1 MAEWSNAPDSK
12 SGIRFY
18 RIEGSNPSL
27 SAKTSPANA
36 IVGVS
41 NYAEPRTTR
50 GFLLWAVEEIYVNW
64 VALTRAT
71 RDCVPFMSQ
80 ILFQFF
86 IKILVNTDLIE
97 VDDQKLHGRVL
108 KQRKNKMQA
117 PARPPTRQ
125 QRPVASPRLV
135 WFVVW
140 FAPRRVLA
148 QPHVPTPA
156 KP

>member
-50 GFLLWAVEEIYVNW
+50 GFLLWAVEEIYVNLA
-64 VALTRAT
+64 ALTRAT

-86 IKILVNTDLIE
+86 IKILVNTDLI
-97 VDDQKLHGRVL
+97 
-108 KQRKNKMQA
+108 
-117 PARPPTRQ
+117 
-125 QRPVASPRLV
+125 
-135 WFVVW
+135 
-140 FAPRRVLA
+140 
-148 QPHVPTPA
+148 
-156 KP
+156 